1 MVGAV
6 KISRR
11 PESYFVTTLLSL
23 FDLRTI
29 AEIRNLPP
37 IPNVI
42 ISVNPMQFTEQD
54 QDQILLQGV
63 SLDQIDQQ
71 IKHFVEGFPYLN
83 VIKAATIGDGIIRID
98 EDQLATHIHRFDEAA
113 HERDLVKFVPAS
125 GAATRMFKSLF
136 SALDGK
142 FDKSVDEV
150 FARLTDFAFYDD
162 LKAAMA
168 AEGHDLDKA
177 VAENDRVTVLN
188 YLLTEAG
195 LDYGG
200 LPKGLLKFHRYP
212 DGPRTPVEEHL
223 VEGAAY
229 ANSDGLVKI
238 HFTVSPE
245 HRSRFEQLIDEQK
258 ADYEAW
264 LGVTFDVTFSEQKKS
279 TDTIS
284 VNMDNSPF
292 RNGESGSLLF
302 RPAGHGA
309 LIENLNDIQADIVF
323 IKNIDNVV
331 PDQIKEPTI
340 TYKKVLASVLLDAQQ
355 QIARLQGLLEGQS
368 GESDEISDGYLAEAD
383 ELLRRTLYTLPP
395 HGFDQLSK
403 AEKLD
408 YLRRKLDRPVRVC
421 GMVKN
426 VGEPGGGPFWA
437 RNQDGS
443 VSLQVVESAQIDLTD
458 PAQKAIFD
466 EATHFNPV
474 DLVCGLKDH
483 NGRKYDLP
491 AYRDPLTG
499 FITAKSKDGKDLKAQ
514 ELPGLWNG
522 AMADWNT
529 IFVEVPLIT
538 FNPVKTVND
547 LLRKEHQPE

>member
-1 MVGAV
+1 
-6 KISRR
+6 
-11 PESYFVTTLLSL
+11 
-23 FDLRTI
+23 
-29 AEIRNLPP
+29 
-37 IPNVI
+37 
-42 ISVNPMQFTEQD
+42 MQFTEQD
-54 QDQILLQGV
+54 QDQIMVQGV

-71 IKHFVEGFPYLN
+71 INHFIQGFPYLN
-83 VIKAATIGDGIIRID
+83 VIKAATIGDGIIRVA
-98 EDQLATHIHRFDEAA
+98 ENQLSTYTHRFDEAA
-113 HERDLVKFVPAS
+113 HERELVKFVPAS

-136 SALDGK
+136 GALDGK
-142 FDKSVDEV
+142 SDKSVDEV
-150 FARLTDFAFYDD
+150 FDRITDFAFYDD

-168 AEGHDLDKA
+168 AKGQDLDKA
-177 VAENDRVTVLN
+177 VTNNDRQTVLKF
-188 YLLTEAG
+188 LLTDEG
-195 LDYGG
+195 LDYGS
-200 LPKGLLKFHRYP
+200 LPKGLLKFHSYP

-245 HRSRFEQLIDEQK
+245 HRDRFEQLIEAQR

-284 VNMDNSPF
+284 VNIDNSPF
-292 RNGESGSLLF
+292 RNADGSLLF

-331 PDQIKEPTI
+331 PDYLKEPTV
-340 TYKKVLASVLLDAQQ
+340 TYKKVLAAVLLDAQQ
-355 QIARLQGLLEGQS
+355 QIARLQGLLEAQS
-368 GESDEISDGYLAEAD
+368 DASEDVSNGYLAEAD
-383 ELLRRTLYTLPP
+383 ELLRRTLFTLPP
-395 HGFDQLSK
+395 EGFDGLTK
-403 AEKLD
+403 AEKMD
-408 YLRRKLDRPVRVC
+408 YYRRKLDRPVRAC

-437 RNQDGS
+437 KNGDGS
-443 VSLQVVESAQIDLTD
+443 VSLQVVESAQIDLTN

-474 DLVCGLKDH
+474 DLVCGLKDR

-491 AYRDPLTG
+491 AYRDPQTG
-499 FITAKSKDGKDLKAQ
+499 FITAKSKDGKELKAQ